1 MASLASPS
9 LRGMGVEDQ
18 ISINWRMRA
27 HPHYVLRRV
36 EPNRQA
42 RGNQEKY
49 SVFYPYSAR
58 RQILPAVSRSIPV
71 EHGAGWRACSCDV
84 AKLVLSGGHL
94 TSAPLFLFVW
104 RMPFINDGLAVW
116 WVAANKGRDS
126 SHAWNP
132 TYRGVPPDSAS
143 LQVGSPFH
151 EFDPCHW
158 TKYSI
163 LGLSTS
169 YLKLPRPRHAGFRPS
184 GQAVQRFVRMENCT
198 MTTGPAHWR

>member
-18 ISINWRMRA
+18 ISINWRTRA

-58 RQILPAVSRSIPV
+58 RQILPTVSRSIPV

-84 AKLVLSGGHL
+84 ANLVLSGGHL

-104 RMPFINDGLAVW
+104 RMPPSMMVW
-116 WVAANKGRDS
+116 PFGGSQQIKAGILVMPGIRRIEAFLLTPPVSKWVLLFMNLIRA
-126 SHAWNP
+126 
-132 TYRGVPPDSAS
+132 T
-143 LQVGSPFH
+143 
-151 EFDPCHW
+151 
-158 TKYSI
+158 
-163 LGLSTS
+163 GLSIR
-169 YLKLPRPRHAGFRPS
+169 Y
-184 GQAVQRFVRMENCT
+184 
-198 MTTGPAHWR
+198 

>member
-18 ISINWRMRA
+18 ISINWRTRA

-84 AKLVLSGGHL
+84 ANLVLSGGHL

-104 RMPFINDGLAVW
+104 RMSFINDGLAVW

-126 SHAWNP
+126 SHAWNR
-132 TYRGVPPDSAS
+132 TYRGLPPDSAS
-143 LQVGSPFH
+143 LQAINRV
-151 EFDPCHW
+151 
-158 TKYSI
+158 
-163 LGLSTS
+163 S